1 MDSMSDII
9 EIVQK
14 KIDKTEQV
22 FYSNK
27 KEHLFLERR
36 RLHIWKKMKD

>member
-27 KEHLFLERR
+27 KNICSLREGDCTYGKR
-36 RLHIWKKMKD
+36 